1 MTTSTPTARDRAL
14 AALRENPD
22 GLSKSE
28 LRKAV
33 GGNAGAFRRLVQ
45 SMLDKDEI
53 VVSEEHRPSC
63 GLTKVHKIAEQQAA

>member
-1 MTTSTPTARDRAL
+1 MTTPTKPKTARERAL
-14 AALRENPD
+14 DALRESEH

-45 SMLDKDEI
+45 SMIDKDEI
-53 VVSEEHRPSC
+53 TVTEENRPTC
-63 GLTKVHKIAEQQAA
+63 GLTKVHRAAI